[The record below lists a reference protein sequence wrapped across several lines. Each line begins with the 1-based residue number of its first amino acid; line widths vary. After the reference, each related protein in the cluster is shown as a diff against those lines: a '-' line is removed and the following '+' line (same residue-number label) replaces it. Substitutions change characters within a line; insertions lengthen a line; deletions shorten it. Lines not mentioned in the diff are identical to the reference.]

1 MDTTI
6 GSAMDTK
13 SGNTGF
19 SFMNVSVIFLS
30 LSKNKN
36 VPWHILAPR
45 RGCFGSHIPLR
56 RVRILAELFV

>member
-19 SFMNVSVIFLS
+19 SFMNVSVM
-30 LSKNKN
+30 
-36 VPWHILAPR
+36 
-45 RGCFGSHIPLR
+45 
-56 RVRILAELFV
+56 FVSFRK